1 VIKRTLYNTPG
12 SEISVK
18 NTTFGR
24 LISLNNSDKEY
35 GSTKDV
41 GDIVFFAIV
50 KIVDNR

>member
-1 VIKRTLYNTPG
+1 M
-12 SEISVK
+12 K

-24 LISLNNSDKEY
+24 LISLKILDKQHD
-35 GSTKDV
+35 STKDV